1 MAQDPIEPSRLDPE
15 TGLSNAKVYELK
27 LPNGDIARFDEQSRM
42 LCRAKRRDGELCKAP
57 AVTGM
62 RVCKLHGAKSPQAKQ
77 AARIRFADM
86 AAPAMAK
93 TFQLMM
99 NANSEN
105 TQLNAASSILDR
117 TGYGRQQVVEA
128 ADAKHLLYQRLLAA
142 QVGPE
147 TEEEAATPE
156 EAEEHPEEEQE

>member
-1 MAQDPIEPSRLDPE
+1 MAQDPIEPPRIDPE
-15 TGLSNAKVYELK
+15 TGLSNAEVYELK
-27 LPNGDIARFDEQSRM
+27 LPNGDMVRFDEQSRM
-42 LCRAKRRDGELCKAP
+42 LCKAKRRDGELCKAP

-99 NANSEN
+99 NATSEN

-147 TEEEAATPE
+147 TEDEEVTQTHKE
-156 EAEEHPEEEQE
+156 EPEEEQE

>member
-1 MAQDPIEPSRLDPE
+1 MAQDPIEPPRLDPE
-15 TGLSNAKVYELK
+15 TGLSNAEVYELK
-27 LPNGDIARFDEQSRM
+27 LPNGDMVRFDEQSRM
-42 LCRAKRRDGELCKAP
+42 LCKAKRRDGELCKAP

-105 TQLNAASSILDR
+105 TQLSAASSILDR

-147 TEEEAATPE
+147 TEAETETPE
-156 EAEEHPEEEQE
+156 EDHPEEEQE